1 MFDCVDALV
10 QELEDFKALCKYG
23 DANVDSQRALQLVE
37 ALEKQIVCA
46 LSNGAYYNAWTNKER
61 DKLNAE
67 IKSLESQLDRRE
79 ALRADELD
87 VVGSLFGVRHIPG
100 GLPQG
105 LVELY
110 IEDDENYHH
119 KMTFN
124 RTWLSDLISVAKE
137 AQQ

>member
-1 MFDCVDALV
+1 MFDCVDAMV

-23 DANVDSQRALQLVE
+23 DATVDSQRALQLVE

-67 IKSLESQLDRRE
+67 IKSLESKLDRRE
-79 ALRADELD
+79 PLRADELD
-87 VVGSLFGVRHIPG
+87 VVGSLFGVRHVPG
-100 GLPQG
+100 TQG
-105 LVELY
+105 LVEIY
-110 IEDDENYHH
+110 IENYENYHH